1 MPGIATTRP
10 IARSSGAFA
19 KTLSSTLNSEFMA
32 ADPKSTLQKLLDL
45 LGFNATVD
53 EHHLEDGVLLDV
65 KTEESGRLIGRQ
77 GQTLGDLQYITNRL
91 IFQQDASAP
100 KIMVDVSGYR
110 AQARDALVKK
120 AQEAAEKVRRWGD
133 VVELEPL
140 NAFDRRI
147 IHQALKDDPG
157 IETHSVEVEG
167 TDKKAILLRP
177 KH

>member
-1 MPGIATTRP
+1 MPT
-10 IARSSGAFA
+10 
-19 KTLSSTLNSEFMA
+19 E
-32 ADPKSTLQKLLDL
+32 PKVILEKILEL
-45 LGFNATVD
+45 LGFEVTIE
-53 EHHLEDGVLLDV
+53 EHRMEDGILLDV
-65 KTEESGRLIGRQ
+65 KTEDSGRLIGRQ
-77 GQTLGDLQYITNRL
+77 GQTLSDLQYITNRL
-91 IFQQDASAP
+91 LFQQDPSAP

-110 AQARDALVKK
+110 AQAREALVKK
-120 AQEAAEKVRRWGD
+120 AMDAAEKVRRWGD

-140 NAFDRRI
+140 SAFDRRI